1 MSESNQPPQVG
12 STAGLGAGLRT
23 VTAMAAKLAGR
34 CADGRERGQ
43 GVRVHAVS
51 GTFRDDYQEL
61 HGAALCGQKPGRR
74 SVGWT
79 VMPAGTEVNCPRC
92 CSRWRG
98 W

>member
-1 MSESNQPPQVG
+1 MTADVLGASPALSE
-12 STAGLGAGLRT
+12 GLGARFRS

-34 CADGRERGQ
+34 CTDGRELGQ

-51 GTFRDDYQEL
+51 GTFRADYNEL
-61 HGAALCGQKPGRR
+61 HGTALCGQKPGRR

-79 VMPAGTEVNCPRC
+79 VLPPGTEVNCPRC